1 MQACRN
7 CTYRRV
13 SALAPDERHA
23 PAKGDFMAT
32 NLSPDAQASG
42 YIDKL
47 KRERDRFVA
56 LAFCAADVLIE
67 IDRGRRV
74 SFVAGATSVLTE
86 RPPQALIGAN
96 LADLFAAEDRPAIEQ
111 AVVAMAEGRRIELAA
126 VRLTGPR
133 GPTPPLL
140 LTGYS
145 LPDVPDSVFFALRLK
160 TGPVDGDGDAPAV
173 DETTGL
179 MRRESFARA
188 ASRRLLQ
195 GGRAGAKVKLTM
207 VHMGELDG
215 LRARLDAASSQEL
228 MESLGSYLRS
238 RSTDRQTAGRLDDNS
253 YGLVHDESLDV
264 GNLTAEL
271 AARCKAADPQG
282 RGVSVIAGAIAGDLA
297 GATESDVVKALLVA
311 IGKFCAASGKPDAL
325 NSLSDDLDQL
335 VKDTSF
341 KMSSFRQL
349 VAADN
354 FDIAFQPIVG
364 IADRSIHHYEALA
377 RFAGRSEQSP
387 YELITFAENTG
398 LICDFDYAM
407 CCKVL
412 RWLAD
417 AKAAGRRRVVAVNI
431 SGRSIGSDM
440 FVAQAL
446 ELFATLRGDRAQLVI
461 EITESATIRDLE
473 ATNKVIQTL
482 RRAGHQVC
490 LDDFGAG
497 AAALR
502 YLHSLDVDVVKID
515 GQYVRGAAV
524 GTKPRAFLK
533 AVAALCRELGVA
545 TIAEMVEDEET
556 LTMLKACGIGLAQG
570 YLFGRPALDIAGF
583 EAPSQGTRRPD
594 AAIAAVGAV
603 PSFTGWAKKTN
614 SAKRRG

>member
-1 MQACRN
+1 
-7 CTYRRV
+7 
-13 SALAPDERHA
+13 
-23 PAKGDFMAT
+23 MAT
-32 NLSPDAQASG
+32 NLSADAQSSG

-67 IDRGRRV
+67 VDRNRRV
-74 SFVAGATSVLTE
+74 CFVAGATSVLTE
-86 RPPQALIGAN
+86 RPPQSLVGSN
-96 LADLFAAEDRPAIEQ
+96 LADLFYAEDRPAVEQ
-111 AVVAMAEGRRIELAA
+111 AVVAMTEGRRIELAA
-126 VRLTGPR
+126 VRLAGPR

-145 LPDVPDSVFFALRLK
+145 LPDVPDTVFFALRLK
-160 TGPVDGDGDAPAV
+160 TGPAEGDGDAPGLDAA
-173 DETTGL
+173 TGL
-179 MRRESFARA
+179 MRREDFARA
-188 ASRRLLQ
+188 ATRRLLQ
-195 GGRAGAKVKLTM
+195 GGGAGGKVQLTM
-207 VHMGELDG
+207 VHMGDLDG
-215 LRARLDAASSQEL
+215 LRARLDEASSQEL
-228 MESLGSYLRS
+228 MESVGSYLRA
-238 RSTDRQTAGRLDDNS
+238 RSADRQTAGCLDDNS
-253 YGLVHDESLDV
+253 YGLVHDAGLDV
-264 GNLTAEL
+264 GSLTAEL
-271 AARCKAADPQG
+271 EARFKAADPQG

-297 GATESDVVKALLVA
+297 GASESDVVKALLVA
-311 IGKFCAASGKPDAL
+311 IGKFCAASGQPEAL

-335 VKDTSF
+335 VKDTSV

-354 FDIAFQPIVG
+354 FDIAFQPIVS

-377 RFAGRSEQSP
+377 RFAGRSEHSP

-412 RWLAD
+412 RWLGD

-431 SGRSIGSDM
+431 SGRSIGSDA

-473 ATNKVIQTL
+473 ATNKVIQVL
-482 RRAGHQVC
+482 RRAGHEVC

-502 YLHSLDVDVVKID
+502 YLHALDVDVVKID
-515 GQYVRGAAV
+515 GQYVRGAAA
-524 GTKPRAFLK
+524 GAKPRAFLK

-545 TIAEMVEDEET
+545 TIAEMVEDEDT
-556 LTMLKACGIGLAQG
+556 LAMLKACGIGFAQG
-570 YLFGRPALDIAGF
+570 YLLGRPSLDIAAF
-583 EAPSQGTRRPD
+583 EAPPKD
-594 AAIAAVGAV
+594 ARGAGSIAG
-603 PSFTGWAKKTN
+603 PGGPPPGFGGWARK
-614 SAKRRG
+614 AGPAPRRR